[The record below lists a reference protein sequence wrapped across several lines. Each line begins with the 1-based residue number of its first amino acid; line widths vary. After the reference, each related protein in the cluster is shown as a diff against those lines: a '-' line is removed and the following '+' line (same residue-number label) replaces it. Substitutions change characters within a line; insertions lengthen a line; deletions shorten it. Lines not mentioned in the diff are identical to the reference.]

1 MSSIAHITDP
11 AHDLFRSERN
21 PLDAIFRPTSLAV
34 IGATDRPGSVG
45 RTVVEN
51 IRKAGFPGAFYP
63 INPHRKEVLGVP
75 AYPSLAAA
83 PGGVEL
89 AIIVTPAAT
98 VPEAVRDCVAAG
110 VRGAVVISAGF
121 KETGAEGARLER
133 EVLAEARRSNMRLI
147 GPNCLG
153 VMNPSSRLNATFA
166 QSMAL
171 EGSVAF
177 LSQSGA
183 LCTSILD
190 WSLQENVGFSSFV
203 STGSMLDVGWGDLID
218 YFGDDPRTRSILLYI
233 ESVGDPAA
241 FLSAAREVSRTKPII
256 VIKAGRSEAA
266 AKAAASHTGALTGSD
281 DVLDAAFRRCGVL
294 RVESIGDLFDMAEVL
309 GKQPRPR
316 GRRLGIITNAG
327 GPGVLATDAL
337 LAAGGEI
344 ATLQPATL
352 AALDARLP
360 KHWSHG
366 NPVDILGDADP
377 QRLADTFEIT
387 ASDPGCDGLLVILS
401 PQGMTDPALSAEQ
414 IASHAQGHGIPIL
427 ASWMGG
433 AAVAPGA
440 ALLNRAGI
448 PTFHYPDTAA
458 RVFVYLWQYAA
469 NLRAL
474 YETPSLPPPGQTE
487 VDRPRAARILSSVSA
502 AGRTLCTEW
511 ESKQLLASYGIPTV
525 RTEIA
530 ATADEAAS
538 HADAIGYPVVVKLQ
552 SATITHKT
560 DVGGV
565 QLNLGS
571 SDAVRTAFR
580 EISAAVTERFGAGAF
595 GGVTV
600 QPMIRRQGY
609 ELILGAS
616 PDPQFGPVLL
626 FGLGGELVEVFR
638 DRALALPPLTTTL
651 ARRMMER
658 TRIYRALAGVRGRKG
673 VDLPALELLLVR
685 FSQLVAEQPRIKEI
699 DINPLLVSADGCLA
713 LDARVVLHDPSLP
726 ESALPQLAIRPY
738 PIQYDSL
745 LTLRDASTCRIRP
758 IRPEDEPLMIRFH
771 EKLSD
776 QTVYMRYL
784 EKLKLD
790 QRIAH
795 ERLARVCFIDYN
807 REMALVALSTV
818 DGQEE
823 IVGVARLAKMH
834 GVNQAEIAI
843 LIRDDFQRRGLGKA
857 LVERLLRV
865 ARDEKLSR
873 VVAFIRPDNIGM
885 QKLATRA
892 GLALDS
898 ASDPD
903 LVIASKSFVST

>member
-1 MSSIAHITDP
+1 MSTIARTTDP
-11 AHDLFRSERN
+11 AHDLLRSERN
-21 PLDAIFRPTSLAV
+21 PLDAIFRPASLAI

-51 IRKAGFPGAFYP
+51 IRKAGFPGLFYP
-63 INPHRKEVLGVP
+63 INPQRKEVLGVR

-98 VPEAVRDCVAAG
+98 VPAAIRDCVAAG
-110 VRGAVVISAGF
+110 VRGAIIISAGF
-121 KETGAEGARLER
+121 RETGAEGAQLER
-133 EVLAEARRSNMRLI
+133 EVLRQARRGNLRLI

-153 VMNPSSRLNATFA
+153 VINPGSRLNATFA
-166 QSMAL
+166 QGMAL
-171 EGSVAF
+171 SGSVAF

-218 YFGDDPRTRSILLYI
+218 YFGDDPHTRSILLYI
-233 ESVGDPAA
+233 ESVGDPGS
-241 FLSAAREVSRTKPII
+241 FLSAAREVARTKPII

-377 QRLADTFEIT
+377 QRLADTIEI
-387 ASDPGCDGLLVILS
+387 AARDAGCDGLLVVLS
-401 PQGMTDPALSAEQ
+401 PQGMTDPELSAQ
-414 IASHAQGHGIPIL
+414 RLAAHAQGHGIPIL

-433 AAVAPGA
+433 ATVARGA

-487 VDRPRAARILSSVSA
+487 IDRAKAAQLLRNVSA
-502 AGRTLCTEW
+502 SGRTLCTEW
-511 ESKQLLASYGIPTV
+511 ESKQFLQAYGIPTV

-530 ATADEAAS
+530 ISADEAAS
-538 HADAIGYPVVVKLQ
+538 QATAIGYPVVVKLQ
-552 SATITHKT
+552 SETITHKT

-565 QLNLGS
+565 RLNLGS
-571 SDAVRTAFR
+571 SDAVRAAFG
-580 EISAAVTERFGAGAF
+580 EISAAVTERFGASAF

-600 QPMIRRQGY
+600 QPMIRHHGY

-658 TRIYRALAGVRGRKG
+658 TRIYRALAGVRGRPG

-699 DINPLLVSADGCLA
+699 DINPLLASADGSLA
-713 LDARVVLHDPSLP
+713 LDARVVLHDASLP
-726 ESALPQLAIRPY
+726 ESTLPQLAIRPY
-738 PIQYDSL
+738 PIQYDSPL
-745 LTLRDASTCRIRP
+745 NLRDGAACRIRP

-807 REMALVALSTV
+807 REMALVALCAAGGNE
-818 DGQEE
+818 D
-823 IVGVARLAKMH
+823 IVAVARLTKMH

-843 LIRDDFQRRGLGKA
+843 LIRDDFQRRGLGRG
-857 LVERLLRV
+857 LLERLLQV
-865 ARDEKLSR
+865 ARDERLSR

-903 LVIASKSFVST
+903 LVIASKSFPSS

>member
-1 MSSIAHITDP
+1 
-11 AHDLFRSERN
+11 
-21 PLDAIFRPTSLAV
+21 
-34 IGATDRPGSVG
+34 
-45 RTVVEN
+45 
-51 IRKAGFPGAFYP
+51 
-63 INPHRKEVLGVP
+63 
-75 AYPSLAAA
+75 
-83 PGGVEL
+83 
-89 AIIVTPAAT
+89 
-98 VPEAVRDCVAAG
+98 VRDCAAAG
-110 VRGAVVISAGF
+110 VRGAVIISAGF
-121 KETGAEGARLER
+121 KETGEQGARLER
-133 EVLAEARRSNMRLI
+133 EILDEARRGRMRVI

-153 VMNPSSRLNATFA
+153 VINPSGRLNATFA
-166 QSMAL
+166 QGMAL
-171 EGSVAF
+171 DGSVAF

-190 WSLQENVGFSSFV
+190 WSLQENVGFSAFV

-233 ESVGDPAA
+233 ESVGDPAS
-241 FLSAAREVSRTKPII
+241 FLSAAREVSRAKPII

-316 GRRLGIITNAG
+316 GRRLAIITNAG

-344 ATLQPATL
+344 ATLQPETL

-377 QRLADTFEIT
+377 QRLADTIEIT
-387 ASDPGCDGLLVILS
+387 ARDPGCDGLLVVLS

-414 IASHAQGHGIPIL
+414 LAIHAQGRGIPIL

-433 AAVAPGA
+433 ATVARGA

-474 YETPSLPPPGQTE
+474 YETPSLPPPGQNE
-487 VDRPRAARILSSVSA
+487 IDRAKAANLLRDVSA
-502 AGRTLCTEW
+502 SGRTLCTEW
-511 ESKQLLASYGIPTV
+511 ESKQLLEAYGIPTV

-530 ATADEAAS
+530 LSADDAA
-538 HADAIGYPVVVKLQ
+538 AKAEAIGYPVVVKLQ
-552 SATITHKT
+552 SHTITHKT

-565 QLNLGS
+565 RLNLTS
-571 SDAVRTAFR
+571 PDAVRTAFR
-580 EISAAVTERFGAGAF
+580 EISAAVTQRFGAAAF

-626 FGLGGELVEVFR
+626 FGLGGELVEIFR

-658 TRIYRALAGVRGRKG
+658 TRIYRALAGVRGRNP
-673 VDLPALELLLVR
+673 VDLPALESLLVR
-685 FSQLVAEQPRIKEI
+685 FSQLVAEQPRLREI
-699 DINPLLVSADGCLA
+699 DINPLLASPDGSLA
-713 LDARVVLHDPSLP
+713 LDARVVLYDASLP
-726 ESALPQLAIRPY
+726 ASALPQLAIRPY
-738 PIQYDSL
+738 PIQYDSV
-745 LTLRDASTCRIRP
+745 LTLRDGASCRIRP

-784 EKLKLD
+784 EKFKLD

-807 REMALVALSTV
+807 REMALVALCSQA
-818 DGQEE
+818 GAEE

-834 GVNQAEIAI
+834 GLNQAEIAI
-843 LIRDDFQRRGLGKA
+843 LIRDDFQRRGLG
-857 LVERLLRV
+857 LGLLQRLLQV

-885 QKLATRA
+885 QKLAVRA

-898 ASDPD
+898 TSDPG
-903 LVIASKSFVST
+903 LVIASRNFSPS